1 MKQVI
6 EAQMVETPTQKGVT
20 MSQQKASLPVDLI
33 NAVLGYLGKRPYE
46 ETYQLINAIQTQ
58 VAMIEAEEQKQ
69 AAESE

>member
-1 MKQVI
+1 
-6 EAQMVETPTQKGVT
+6 